1 MFFKNLNIFTILIY
15 MCKESPALKQYVN
28 LIEISIGSAMVF
40 CRLLRT
46 MKTAAQLIA
55 ITCGN
60 KPNNKR

>member
-1 MFFKNLNIFTILIY
+1 

-60 KPNNKR
+60 KPNSLDQSFINKK

>member
-1 MFFKNLNIFTILIY
+1 

-55 ITCGN
+55 ITCSN